1 MRNQLLNWL
10 RHAWKVF
17 GLSTRRIV
25 WNLFLAYIP
34 LFLSIWLFRKAKS
47 RSLLWWLGFLVFIA
61 FLPNA
66 PYVLTDIIHV
76 IDMTRRGYSVWTI
89 TLVVIPQYLLF
100 ILAGF
105 EAYVLALINFGYY
118 LHRQGLGRWTWL
130 MELSL
135 HALSAVG
142 IYLGRF
148 KRFNS
153 WDFVSQPTDLARSV
167 VEDLADKRPI
177 VVMGL
182 TFVILVITYWLV
194 KQITLSLIF
203 RWRYQKN
210 IQQLL
215 YQGDD
220 SREGYGRKV

>member
-1 MRNQLLNWL
+1 MSNQLLNWL
-10 RHAWKVF
+10 RHALEVL

-34 LFLSIWLFRKAKS
+34 LFLSIWLFRQGKS
-47 RSLLWWLGFLVFIA
+47 RSGLWWLGFLVFIA

-76 IDMTRRGYSVWTI
+76 IDLTRRGYSVWTI

-105 EAYVLALINFGYY
+105 QAYVIALINFGYY
-118 LHRQGLGRWTWL
+118 LHRQGLGKWIWL

-148 KRFNS
+148 QRFNS
-153 WDFVSQPTDLARSV
+153 WDFVAQPTDLAKSV
-167 VEDLADKRPI
+167 VENFANKRPI
-177 VVMGL
+177 VLMII
-182 TFVILVITYWLV
+182 TFVIVVILYWLI

-210 IQQLL
+210 IQQML
-215 YQGDD
+215 YQEEHVRE
-220 SREGYGRKV
+220 SR